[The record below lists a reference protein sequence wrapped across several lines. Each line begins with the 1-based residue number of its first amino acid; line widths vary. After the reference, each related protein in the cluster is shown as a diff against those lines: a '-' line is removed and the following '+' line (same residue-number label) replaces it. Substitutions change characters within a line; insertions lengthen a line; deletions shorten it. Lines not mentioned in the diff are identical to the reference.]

1 MPNPDW
7 GHSKGG
13 RVSVLPCRAVP
24 CSVWVSPCGCPRR
37 PMAAGRS
44 RGQQGTGTQLVRSWQ
59 LGSCLE
65 QGPSLGLHIRWSSAA
80 GRLPLPVPMQAR
92 AWTARFGQLPASG
105 VQTTSACSSLCPRGW
120 GGEQGLS
127 QPLAGAPVGKPDVL
141 LRGRVRG
148 PARREGQCPC
158 TSQPHYWP
166 TCSPSWGRACSG
178 GRSGPSRSWDGS
190 RKPVDGVPAGLQGL
204 GCTLVREW
212 AGPGGRP

>member
-92 AWTARFGQLPASG
+92 AWTARFGQLPASALFVPG
-105 VQTTSACSSLCPRGW
+105 AGAESKDFRNPWQVRRWVNRTCCCGDVCAAQRGGKGNALALPSPTTGPLAHPRG
-120 GGEQGLS
+120 G
-127 QPLAGAPVGKPDVL
+127 
-141 LRGRVRG
+141 
-148 PARREGQCPC
+148 
-158 TSQPHYWP
+158 
-166 TCSPSWGRACSG
+166 GRAQVA
-178 GRSGPSRSWDGS
+178 DQ
-190 RKPVDGVPAGLQGL
+190 VPL
-204 GCTLVREW
+204 
-212 AGPGGRP
+212 GPGTAAGNRLMVFLPACRGWDAH